1 MVEVKILEKQYNDL
15 IKDVSDFVQVRVES
29 DVKVEK
35 PFEKLRDELHVDMMT
50 DTSKRR
56 FGWWTI
62 EYDGDIQLKG
72 NFETPYFVESVDEFW
87 RLILFKGEKVDSENL
102 FGDYMN
108 KVLSPSKTL
117 FTFGTMESPLHF
129 NTFIQS
135 FKEDEHDKLH
145 DILWLASLQVRK
157 LREHDLSWL
166 LQASDML
173 KSYVERTSRE
183 SCCDFIFGERSYK
196 LSSSFI
202 HFNGNNC

>member
-1 MVEVKILEKQYNDL
+1 MVELVTLEKQYNDL

-56 FGWWTI
+56 FGWWMI

-72 NFETPYFVESVDEFW
+72 NFETSYFVESADKFW

-117 FTFGTMESPLHF
+117 FAFGTMDSPLSF

-135 FKEDEHDKLH
+135 FYEDDYDELH

-173 KSYVERTSRE
+173 KSYVDRTASE
-183 SCCDFIFGERSYK
+183 SCFDFVFGERYY
-196 LSSSFI
+196 
-202 HFNGNNC
+202 

>member
-1 MVEVKILEKQYNDL
+1 MVELVTLEKQYNDL

-56 FGWWTI
+56 FGWWMI
-62 EYDGDIQLKG
+62 EYDRDIQLKG
-72 NFETPYFVESVDEFW
+72 NFETSYFVESADKFW

-102 FGDYMN
+102 FGGYMN

-117 FTFGTMESPLHF
+117 FAFGTMDSPLSF

-135 FKEDEHDKLH
+135 FYEDDYDELH

-173 KSYVERTSRE
+173 KSYVDRTASE
-183 SCCDFIFGERSYK
+183 SCFDFVSGERYY
-196 LSSSFI
+196 
-202 HFNGNNC
+202 

>member
-1 MVEVKILEKQYNDL
+1 MVEVKDLEKQYNDL
-15 IKDVSDFVQVRVES
+15 IKDVCDFVQTRLES
-29 DVKVEK
+29 DIKVEK
-35 PFEKLRDELHVDMMT
+35 PFDKLRGELHVDMMT

-56 FGWWTI
+56 FGWWMV
-62 EYDGDIQLKG
+62 EYDEDIQLKG
-72 NFETPYFVESVDEFW
+72 NFETPYFVENADEFW
-87 RLILFKGEKVDSENL
+87 RLILFKGEKMDSENL

-117 FTFGTMESPLHF
+117 FAFGTMESPSHF

-135 FKEDEHDKLH
+135 FKEDEYEELH

-183 SCCDFIFGERSYK
+183 SCCDFIFGERSY
-196 LSSSFI
+196 
-202 HFNGNNC
+202 

>member
-1 MVEVKILEKQYNDL
+1 MKVK
-15 IKDVSDFVQVRVES
+15 
-29 DVKVEK
+29 K

-56 FGWWTI
+56 FEWWTI

-72 NFETPYFVESVDEFW
+72 NFETPYFVESADEFW

-117 FTFGTMESPLHF
+117 FAFGTMDSPLSF

-135 FKEDEHDKLH
+135 FYEDDYDELH

-157 LREHDLSWL
+157 LKENDLPWL

-173 KSYVERTSRE
+173 KSYVDRTASE
-183 SCCDFIFGERSYK
+183 SCFDFVFGELHY
-196 LSSSFI
+196 
-202 HFNGNNC
+202 